1 MPYFIKKIDN
11 GFKVCMD
18 NEPKRCFSKNPLP
31 KSRAVKQLRAIG
43 ITASKQKMKGSGID
57 NFICY
62 LNKKLFPD
70 QDHKDVKAYFIKYL
84 NGL

>member
-1 MPYFIKKIDN
+1 MGLKF
-11 GFKVCMD
+11 VW
-18 NEPKRCFSKNPLP
+18 KNPLP